1 MVYNIQVKIDC
12 NMEMREVGKKE
23 LIVSSAKKVILEKG
37 YKNIS
42 VEDITNEAGIAKG
55 SFYTYFKSKNLVI
68 DYILEEVIAKRKNEF
83 KLDKRKSLE
92 NTIKSLVR
100 TRTKLDD
107 EKLKENLVLVNLF
120 RNVASLDEK
129 TLMLLKELEKVIIE
143 RMESIILAYP
153 KEIKIEKI
161 KIEKKDIK
169 FYSKMLNNIISN
181 YKTFTLFF
189 SEKSNQFITD
199 IEEVKKKYQTED
211 FERNVEIISKS
222 ILKILTY

>member
-1 MVYNIQVKIDC
+1 M
-12 NMEMREVGKKE
+12 GKKE
-23 LIVSSAKKVILEKG
+23 LIVSSTKKVILEKG

-100 TRTKLDD
+100 TRIKLDD

-153 KEIKIEKI
+153 KEIKID
-161 KIEKKDIK
+161 KKDIR

-199 IEEVKKKYQTED
+199 IEEVKKKYQAED

>member
-1 MVYNIQVKIDC
+1 M
-12 NMEMREVGKKE
+12 GKKE

-100 TRTKLDD
+100 TRIKLDD

-129 TLMLLKELEKVIIE
+129 TLMLLKKLEKVIIE

-153 KEIKIEKI
+153 KEI

>member
-1 MVYNIQVKIDC
+1 
-12 NMEMREVGKKE
+12 MEMREVGKKE

-42 VEDITNEAGIAKG
+42 VEDITNEARIAKG

-68 DYILEEVIAKRKNEF
+68 DYILEEVITKRKNEF

-100 TRTKLDD
+100 TRIKLDD

-153 KEIKIEKI
+153 KEIKIER
-161 KIEKKDIK
+161 KDIK

>member
-1 MVYNIQVKIDC
+1 M
-12 NMEMREVGKKE
+12 GKKE

-42 VEDITNEAGIAKG
+42 VEDITNEAEIAKG

-100 TRTKLDD
+100 TRIKLDD

-153 KEIKIEKI
+153 KEI

>member
-1 MVYNIQVKIDC
+1 M
-12 NMEMREVGKKE
+12 GKKE

-42 VEDITNEAGIAKG
+42 VEDITNEARIAKG

-68 DYILEEVIAKRKNEF
+68 DYIFEEVITKRKNEF

-100 TRTKLDD
+100 TRIKLDD

-153 KEIKIEKI
+153 KEIKIER
-161 KIEKKDIK
+161 KDIK

>member
-1 MVYNIQVKIDC
+1 M
-12 NMEMREVGKKE
+12 GKKE

-83 KLDKRKSLE
+83 KLDKRMSLE
-92 NTIKSLVR
+92 NTIKNLVKSR
-100 TRTKLDD
+100 IKLDD
-107 EKLKENLVLVNLF
+107 ERLKENLVLVNLF

-129 TLMLLKELEKVIIE
+129 TLILLKELEKVIIE

-153 KEIKIEKI
+153 KEI

>member
-12 NMEMREVGKKE
+12 NIEMREVGKKE

-153 KEIKIEKI
+153 KEIKIEK
-161 KIEKKDIK
+161 KDIK

>member
-1 MVYNIQVKIDC
+1 M
-12 NMEMREVGKKE
+12 GKKE

-100 TRTKLDD
+100 TRIKLDD

-153 KEIKIEKI
+153 KEIKIEKN
-161 KIEKKDIK
+161 DIK

>member
-153 KEIKIEKI
+153 KEIKIEK
-161 KIEKKDIK
+161 KDIK

>member
-1 MVYNIQVKIDC
+1 M
-12 NMEMREVGKKE
+12 GKKE

-100 TRTKLDD
+100 TRIKLDD

-120 RNVASLDEK
+120 RNVTSLDEK

-153 KEIKIEKI
+153 KEI

>member
-1 MVYNIQVKIDC
+1 M
-12 NMEMREVGKKE
+12 GKKE

-68 DYILEEVIAKRKNEF
+68 DYILEEIIAKRKNEF

-100 TRTKLDD
+100 TRIKLDD

-153 KEIKIEKI
+153 KEIKIEK
-161 KIEKKDIK
+161 KDIK

-211 FERNVEIISKS
+211 FERNIEIISKS

>member
-1 MVYNIQVKIDC
+1 M
-12 NMEMREVGKKE
+12 GKKE

-100 TRTKLDD
+100 TRIKLDD
-107 EKLKENLVLVNLF
+107 EKLKENLALVNLF

-153 KEIKIEKI
+153 KEIKIER
-161 KIEKKDIK
+161 KDIK

-211 FERNVEIISKS
+211 FERNIEIISKS

>member
-55 SFYTYFKSKNLVI
+55 SFYTYFKSKNLLI

-153 KEIKIEKI
+153 KEIKIEK
-161 KIEKKDIK
+161 KDIK

>member
-1 MVYNIQVKIDC
+1 
-12 NMEMREVGKKE
+12 MEMREVGKKE

-153 KEIKIEKI
+153 KEIKIEK
-161 KIEKKDIK
+161 KDIK

>member
-1 MVYNIQVKIDC
+1 
-12 NMEMREVGKKE
+12 MEMREVEKKE

-68 DYILEEVIAKRKNEF
+68 DYILEEVIANRKNEF

-92 NTIKSLVR
+92 NTIKNLVKSR
-100 TRTKLDD
+100 IKLDD

-129 TLMLLKELEKVIIE
+129 TLILLKELEKVVIE

-153 KEIKIEKI
+153 KEVKIERD
-161 KIEKKDIK
+161 DIK
-169 FYSKMLNNIISN
+169 FYSKMLNNIIAN

-199 IEEVKKKYQTED
+199 IEEVKKKYQAED
-211 FERNVEIISKS
+211 FEKNIEIISKS

>member
-1 MVYNIQVKIDC
+1 
-12 NMEMREVGKKE
+12 MEMREVGKKE

-100 TRTKLDD
+100 TRIKLDD

-153 KEIKIEKI
+153 KEIKID
-161 KIEKKDIK
+161 KKDIR

>member
-1 MVYNIQVKIDC
+1 
-12 NMEMREVGKKE
+12 MEMREVGKKE

-100 TRTKLDD
+100 TRIKLDD

-153 KEIKIEKI
+153 KEIKID
-161 KIEKKDIK
+161 KKDIK

-211 FERNVEIISKS
+211 FERNIEIISKS

>member
-1 MVYNIQVKIDC
+1 M
-12 NMEMREVGKKE
+12 GKKE

-100 TRTKLDD
+100 TRIKLDD

-143 RMESIILAYP
+143 RMDSIILAYP
-153 KEIKIEKI
+153 KEIKIER
-161 KIEKKDIK
+161 KDIK

-211 FERNVEIISKS
+211 FERNAEIISKS

>member
-1 MVYNIQVKIDC
+1 
-12 NMEMREVGKKE
+12 MRKKE

-100 TRTKLDD
+100 TRIKLDD

-153 KEIKIEKI
+153 KEIKIER
-161 KIEKKDIK
+161 KDIK

-211 FERNVEIISKS
+211 FERNIEIISKS

>member
-1 MVYNIQVKIDC
+1 MVYNILVKIDWKV
-12 NMEMREVGKKE
+12 EMREVGKKE
-23 LIVSSAKKVILEKG
+23 LIVSSAKKIILEKG
-37 YKNIS
+37 YKNVS

-68 DYILEEVIAKRKNEF
+68 DYILEEIIAARKSEF
-83 KLDKRKSLE
+83 KLDKRMSLE
-92 NTIKSLVR
+92 NTIKNLVK
-100 TRTKLDD
+100 TRIKLDD

-129 TLMLLKELEKVIIE
+129 TLILLKELEKVVME

-153 KEIKIEKI
+153 KEVKIEKD
-161 KIEKKDIK
+161 DIK
-169 FYSKMLNNIISN
+169 FYSKMLNNIIAN

-189 SEKSNQFITD
+189 SEGSNQFITD

-211 FERNVEIISKS
+211 FERNIEIISKS
-222 ILKILTY
+222 ILKILIY

>member
-1 MVYNIQVKIDC
+1 M
-12 NMEMREVGKKE
+12 GKKE

-42 VEDITNEAGIAKG
+42 VEDITNEARIAKG

-100 TRTKLDD
+100 TRIKLDD

-153 KEIKIEKI
+153 KEIKIER
-161 KIEKKDIK
+161 KDIK

>member
-1 MVYNIQVKIDC
+1 
-12 NMEMREVGKKE
+12 MREVGKKE

-153 KEIKIEKI
+153 KEIKIEK
-161 KIEKKDIK
+161 KDIK

>member
-100 TRTKLDD
+100 TRIKLDD

-153 KEIKIEKI
+153 KEIKIEK
-161 KIEKKDIK
+161 KDIK

-189 SEKSNQFITD
+189 SEKSTQFITD

>member
-1 MVYNIQVKIDC
+1 
-12 NMEMREVGKKE
+12 MEMREVGKKE

-100 TRTKLDD
+100 TRIKLDD

-153 KEIKIEKI
+153 KEIKIER
-161 KIEKKDIK
+161 KDIK

-222 ILKILTY
+222 ISKILTY

>member
-1 MVYNIQVKIDC
+1 
-12 NMEMREVGKKE
+12 MEMREVGKKE

-68 DYILEEVIAKRKNEF
+68 DYILEEIIVKRKNEF
-83 KLDKRKSLE
+83 KIDKRMTLE
-92 NTIKSLVR
+92 NTIKNLVR
-100 TRTKLDD
+100 TRIKLDD
-107 EKLKENLVLVNLF
+107 EKLKENLILVNLF

-129 TLMLLKELEKVIIE
+129 TLILLKEIEKVVIE
-143 RMESIILAYP
+143 RMESIILTYS
-153 KEIKIEKI
+153 KEIRIDKN
-161 KIEKKDIK
+161 DIK

-189 SEKSNQFITD
+189 SERSNQFITD
-199 IEEVKKKYQTED
+199 IEEVKKKYQVED
-211 FERNVEIISKS
+211 FEKNIEIISKS

>member
-1 MVYNIQVKIDC
+1 
-12 NMEMREVGKKE
+12 MEMREVGKKE

-100 TRTKLDD
+100 TRIKLDD

-120 RNVASLDEK
+120 RKVASLDEK

-153 KEIKIEKI
+153 KEIKIEKN
-161 KIEKKDIK
+161 DIK

-189 SEKSNQFITD
+189 SEKSNQFIID

-211 FERNVEIISKS
+211 FERNIEIISKS

>member
-83 KLDKRKSLE
+83 KLDKRKTLE

-153 KEIKIEKI
+153 KEIKIEK
-161 KIEKKDIK
+161 KDIK

>member
-1 MVYNIQVKIDC
+1 M
-12 NMEMREVGKKE
+12 GKKE

-100 TRTKLDD
+100 TRIKLDD

-153 KEIKIEKI
+153 KEIKIEKN
-161 KIEKKDIK
+161 DIK

-181 YKTFTLFF
+181 YKAFTLFF
-189 SEKSNQFITD
+189 SEKSNQFIID

-211 FERNVEIISKS
+211 FERNIEIISKS

>member
-1 MVYNIQVKIDC
+1 M
-12 NMEMREVGKKE
+12 GKKE

-42 VEDITNEAGIAKG
+42 VEDITSEAGIAKG

-100 TRTKLDD
+100 TRIKLDD

-153 KEIKIEKI
+153 KEIKIER
-161 KIEKKDIK
+161 KDMK

-211 FERNVEIISKS
+211 FERNIEIISKS

>member
-1 MVYNIQVKIDC
+1 M
-12 NMEMREVGKKE
+12 GKKE

-100 TRTKLDD
+100 TRIKLDD

-153 KEIKIEKI
+153 KEIKIEKN
-161 KIEKKDIK
+161 DIK

-211 FERNVEIISKS
+211 FERNIEIISKS

>member
-1 MVYNIQVKIDC
+1 M
-12 NMEMREVGKKE
+12 GKKE

-100 TRTKLDD
+100 TRIKLDD

-129 TLMLLKELEKVIIE
+129 TLMLLKEVEKVIIE

-153 KEIKIEKI
+153 KEIKIER
-161 KIEKKDIK
+161 KDIK

-211 FERNVEIISKS
+211 FERNIEIISKS

>member
-1 MVYNIQVKIDC
+1 
-12 NMEMREVGKKE
+12 MREVGKKE

-100 TRTKLDD
+100 TRIKLDD

-153 KEIKIEKI
+153 KEIKIEKN
-161 KIEKKDIK
+161 DIK

-189 SEKSNQFITD
+189 SEKSNQFIID

-211 FERNVEIISKS
+211 FERNIEIISKS

>member
-1 MVYNIQVKIDC
+1 
-12 NMEMREVGKKE
+12 MREVGKKE
-23 LIVSSAKKVILEKG
+23 LIASSAKKVILEKG

-42 VEDITNEAGIAKG
+42 LEDITNEAGIAKG

-100 TRTKLDD
+100 TRIKLDD

-153 KEIKIEKI
+153 KEIKID
-161 KIEKKDIK
+161 KKDIR

>member
-1 MVYNIQVKIDC
+1 M
-12 NMEMREVGKKE
+12 GKKE

-100 TRTKLDD
+100 TRIKLDD

-153 KEIKIEKI
+153 KERKIEKN
-161 KIEKKDIK
+161 DIK

>member
-1 MVYNIQVKIDC
+1 M
-12 NMEMREVGKKE
+12 GKKE

-55 SFYTYFKSKNLVI
+55 SFYIYFKSKNLVI

-100 TRTKLDD
+100 TRIKLDD

-153 KEIKIEKI
+153 KEIKIEKN
-161 KIEKKDIK
+161 DIK

-189 SEKSNQFITD
+189 SEKSNQFIID

-211 FERNVEIISKS
+211 FERNIEIISKS

>member
-1 MVYNIQVKIDC
+1 M
-12 NMEMREVGKKE
+12 GKKE

-100 TRTKLDD
+100 TRIKLDD
-107 EKLKENLVLVNLF
+107 KKLKENLVLVNLF

-153 KEIKIEKI
+153 KEIKIER
-161 KIEKKDIK
+161 KDIK

-211 FERNVEIISKS
+211 FERNIEIISKS

>member
-1 MVYNIQVKIDC
+1 M
-12 NMEMREVGKKE
+12 GKKE

-100 TRTKLDD
+100 TRIKLDD

-143 RMESIILAYP
+143 RMESIILAYL
-153 KEIKIEKI
+153 KEI